1 MTDDAAHKAPQ
12 RGLVLRPLPALRRA
26 LALLRAP
33 GCVALV
39 PRVRLGVAA
48 RAGRAAG
55 AAAPATPCCS
65 SSWCSARQRSF
76 R

>member
-1 MTDDAAHKAPQ
+1 MPYAP
-12 RGLVLRPLPALRRA
+12 RPTALPLGLVLRPLPTLRRA

-39 PRVRLGVAA
+39 SRVWLGAAA

-55 AAAPATPCCS
+55 AAS
-65 SSWCSARQRSF
+65 
-76 R
+76 

>member
-1 MTDDAAHKAPQ
+1 MDDAPRPTALPL
-12 RGLVLRPLPALRRA
+12 GLVLRPLPTLRRA

-39 PRVRLGVAA
+39 SRVRLGVAA

-55 AAAPATPCCS
+55 AASCAAAPSTPC
-65 SSWCSARQRSF
+65 
-76 R
+76 

>member
-1 MTDDAAHKAPQ
+1 MPYAP
-12 RGLVLRPLPALRRA
+12 RPTALPLGLVLRPLPTLRRA
-26 LALLRAP
+26 LALRRAP

-55 AAAPATPCCS
+55 AAS
-65 SSWCSARQRSF
+65 
-76 R
+76 